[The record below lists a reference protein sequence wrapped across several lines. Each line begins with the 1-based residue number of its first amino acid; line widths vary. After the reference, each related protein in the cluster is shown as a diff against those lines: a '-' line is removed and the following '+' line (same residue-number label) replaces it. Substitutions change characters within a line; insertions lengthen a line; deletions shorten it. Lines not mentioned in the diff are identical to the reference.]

1 MSFVFGFRNG
11 IVGEYSEIWEQFWSY
26 MRIGLSL
33 KSYIRNCLRVV
44 LLKYES

>member
-26 MRIGLSL
+26 MRIGVSL
-33 KSYIRNCLRVV
+33 KSYKLIRSSV
-44 LLKYES
+44 